1 MHRNRS
7 RAERFW
13 ADGFEGRRNSG
24 KRLCVLRRALSASAE
39 ITESPMIYYILKMAV
54 SAALVMGV
62 SEAAKRSGFIGGLI
76 ASLPIVSLLAIG
88 WLYGETRD
96 IQKVATLSWSIFW
109 LVLPSL
115 TFFAVFPILLRKSW
129 PFAP

>member
-1 MHRNRS
+1 
-7 RAERFW
+7 
-13 ADGFEGRRNSG
+13 
-24 KRLCVLRRALSASAE
+24 
-39 ITESPMIYYILKMAV
+39 MIYYILKMAV

-129 PFAP
+129 PFAPSLATALIIMAASYTATVLVLKRCGVRL